1 MLFLPNRQAD
11 ARQGTFILDN
21 CLNEPNLAL
30 RSGRII
36 HNVKT
41 RAFKMPSKGDGVM
54 ASLRAEKYG
63 GLLHT
68 EVLGPLTQFLYVID
82 CFVSQPWPT
91 STSTAYY
98 IDES

>member
-1 MLFLPNRQAD
+1 
-11 ARQGTFILDN
+11 
-21 CLNEPNLAL
+21 
-30 RSGRII
+30 
-36 HNVKT
+36 
-41 RAFKMPSKGDGVM
+41 MPSKGDGVM

-91 STSTAYY
+91 SYVY
-98 IDES
+98 RLLYR